1 MWQPV
6 EPETYLSPY
15 SASPARPETVFATPG
30 YTQPKPAKNPLAT
43 TSIVLGIIGV
53 LFPVLSLGAVVRG
66 HIAIRDRSR
75 TGLHTAPGR
84 LGPGY
89 ASLAMWGP
97 FILPAIASAHAYGV
111 TQP

>member
-6 EPETYLSPY
+6 EPETYVSSY

-30 YTQPKPAKNPLAT
+30 YTQPKPEKNPIAT

-53 LFPVLSLGAVVRG
+53 LFPVLSLGAVVCG

-75 TGLHTAPGR
+75 TGLHIARGG
-84 LGPGY
+84 LGLGY
-89 ASLAMWGP
+89 ASLAVLGL
-97 FILPAIASAHAYGV
+97 FILSVIAISHRSA
-111 TQP
+111 